1 MFRWPL
7 CPSSATSLP
16 LRVASNAD
24 YSILKC
30 CFVNFVEVGMYC
42 SFNLSR
48 SLLAKCTIKI
58 AVFDVDL
65 GGLQHQSLTSKRRV
79 KVQPEVLHNMSFQGF

>member
-1 MFRWPL
+1 MQRQKVLGSYQCLDGHFVPL
-7 CPSSATSLP
+7 LPSLP

-24 YSILKC
+24 YAILKC
-30 CFVNFVEVGMYC
+30 CFVHFVEVGIYC
-42 SFNLSR
+42 LFNLSR

-65 GGLQHQSLTSKRRV
+65 GGL
-79 KVQPEVLHNMSFQGF
+79 